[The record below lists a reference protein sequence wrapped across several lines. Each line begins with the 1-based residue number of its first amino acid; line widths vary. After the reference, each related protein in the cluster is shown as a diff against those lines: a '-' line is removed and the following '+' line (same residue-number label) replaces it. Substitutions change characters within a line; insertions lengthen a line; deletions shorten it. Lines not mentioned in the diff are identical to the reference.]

1 MCVYIVF
8 IFSKETK
15 ETTIKEKERKEKEC
29 VREGEREREYGVCAC
44 ISVFLI
50 LWHRWSTL
58 VYFNFVSQI

>member
-29 VREGEREREYGVCAC
+29 VREGERERESMVCA
-44 ISVFLI
+44 
-50 LWHRWSTL
+50 L
-58 VYFNFVSQI
+58 VLAYF